1 MNTSKGSVA
10 VWSIFSK
17 NFMVKR
23 KINIE
28 EIKAISYSTQCKE
41 FVLHIPNEYDYRFC
55 TPENREKI
63 FSVIAKGYMEADN
76 KKLAFWFKDDLN
88 LS

>member
-1 MNTSKGSVA
+1 MDIAGITVSKLG
-10 VWSIFSK
+10 
-17 NFMVKR
+17 
-23 KINIE
+23 
-28 EIKAISYSTQCKE
+28 QE
-41 FVLHIPNEYDYRFC
+41 FVIHVPKEYDYRFS

-88 LS
+88 LF